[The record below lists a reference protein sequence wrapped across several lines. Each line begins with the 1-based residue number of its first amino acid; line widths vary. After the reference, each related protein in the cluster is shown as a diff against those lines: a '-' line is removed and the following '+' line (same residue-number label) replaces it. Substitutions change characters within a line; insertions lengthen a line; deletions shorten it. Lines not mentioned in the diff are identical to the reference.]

1 METTEEILSIVKEI
15 REEIA
20 YMKRHRSMLCG
31 TPILEV
37 GEVCDLL
44 RQSERQLRRY
54 GETGQLKGFNFGRR
68 RMYSLAEVNEFI
80 ARVEREAHNRKSPQ
94 RDETNKE

>member
-1 METTEEILSIVKEI
+1 MEATEEILSIVKEI
-15 REEIA
+15 REDIV
-20 YMKRHRSMLCG
+20 YMKRHRNMLCG

-68 RMYSLAEVNEFI
+68 RMYSLAEVNDFI
-80 ARVEREAHNRKSPQ
+80 ARVEREAHGRHRPQ
-94 RDETNKE
+94 EDKTNK